1 MPLPLIPLLAAFA
14 APLAD
19 TVADALLGSDSRM
32 AEPLAKAVIGVA
44 EQVSGVKLTSDGGNA
59 AEIAAVIAA
68 DPTKALDFQRLV
80 NEAVANEMAAD
91 NERLRTVN
99 ETMRAE
105 IASDDPYVRRMRPT
119 WGYVMAATWAATM
132 GAVAYT
138 IVAAPAD
145 AGKILSGL
153 ADTTALWGIGLAV
166 LGAYVTGRT
175 KEKTGAGMLD
185 GILGRRG

>member
-19 TVADALLGSDSRM
+19 TVADAILGSDSRL

-44 EQVSGVKLTSDGGNA
+44 EQVSGVKLATDGGNA
-59 AEIAAVIAA
+59 AEIAAAIAA

-80 NEAVANEMAAD
+80 NAAVADEMAAD
-91 NERLRTVN
+91 NERLSIVN

-105 IASDDPYVRRMRPT
+105 AASSDPYVRRMRPT
-119 WGYVMAATWAATM
+119 WGYIMAATWAATM

-138 IVAAPAD
+138 IVSTPAE

-153 ADTTALWGIGLAV
+153 ADTTALWGLGLAV
-166 LGAYVTGRT
+166 LGVYVTGRT
-175 KEKTGAGMLD
+175 KEKTGTGMLD
-185 GILGRRG
+185 GMLGRR